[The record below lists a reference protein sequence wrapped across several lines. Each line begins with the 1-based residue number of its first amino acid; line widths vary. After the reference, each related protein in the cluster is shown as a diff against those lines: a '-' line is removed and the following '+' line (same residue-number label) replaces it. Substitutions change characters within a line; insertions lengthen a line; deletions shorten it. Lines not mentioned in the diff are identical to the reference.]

1 MSSTSKEVNTMKA
14 TKKSMSDRMLMAAR
28 KATEQELT
36 RSANTASCILMH
48 QPKAPKALA
57 KMRKF

>member
-1 MSSTSKEVNTMKA
+1 MKA

>member
-1 MSSTSKEVNTMKA
+1 MKTA
-14 TKKSMSDRMLMAAR
+14 KKTMSDKILKMAR
-28 KATEQELT
+28 KVTEQELT

>member
-1 MSSTSKEVNTMKA
+1 MKT
-14 TKKSMSDRMLMAAR
+14 TKKTISEKMLMAAR

-36 RSANTASCILMH
+36 RSANSASCILMH
-48 QPKAPKALA
+48 QPKVPKALS

>member
-1 MSSTSKEVNTMKA
+1 MKA
-14 TKKSMSDRMLMAAR
+14 KKTMTEKLLNVAR

-48 QPKAPKALA
+48 QPKALKNL
-57 KMRKF
+57 RKF